1 MENLLAQVPELKLTK
16 KIEKRT
22 THFKDIDEAVFLKNA
37 VGKVGDVVTLEI
49 WTDDNGYQWTRA
61 DVIHH
66 MKVNNL
72 IDTANEL
79 INDIKVHNAKSQEAK
94 VLQPVT
100 INENTF

>member
-22 THFKDIDEAVFLKNA
+22 THRKDIDEAVFLKNV
-37 VGKVGDVVTLEI
+37 VGKEGEVVTLEI
-49 WTDDNGYQWTRA
+49 WRDDNGYQWTRA
-61 DVIHH
+61 DVLYY

-72 IDTANEL
+72 LDSAHEL
-79 INDIKVHNAKSQEAK
+79 INDVKKAQESK
-94 VLQPVT
+94 GLLQPVT